1 MKGRE
6 EGVAKSIPQVNLRLE
21 IICTINKQGESGD
34 GMRERS
40 GGEAVG
46 GAVAGHRVKLCR
58 GHLQA
63 CTLGCRSAGLDCV
76 AQLVSTGKRRGL

>member
-21 IICTINKQGESGD
+21 IVYTINKQGESGD
-34 GMRERS
+34 GMRERRRRR
-40 GGEAVG
+40 A
-46 GAVAGHRVKLCR
+46 GAVVGHKVKLFR

-63 CTLGCRSAGLDCV
+63 CTLRSHSAVLDCV
-76 AQLVSTGKRRGL
+76 AQLVATGMRRGL